1 MFSFLSQ
8 GPLGE
13 LLAPV
18 KSPQQQLHAA
28 IEEHQNDKVGR
39 SVGRSLCTP
48 WSVGPG

>member
-28 IEEHQNDKVGR
+28 IEEHQNDKVRAACLLRCGWC
-39 SVGRSLCTP
+39 LY
-48 WSVGPG
+48 